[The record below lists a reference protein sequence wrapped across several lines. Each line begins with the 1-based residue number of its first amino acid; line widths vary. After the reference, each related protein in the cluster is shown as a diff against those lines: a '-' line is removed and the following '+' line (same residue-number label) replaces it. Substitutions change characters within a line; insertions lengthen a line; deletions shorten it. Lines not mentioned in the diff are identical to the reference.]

1 MLKRNRRYVSIA
13 TRGIAVVGIAAM
25 VALPLAPGVQAQS
38 PPTVTPTVTQDV
50 RLAATTVP
58 PGGLITS
65 FLGNQVTYCSIICPL
80 LVDTAVTAIA
90 TTLQTPGVL
99 FTALQSGDLWKA
111 IGITAASVTGPVNA
125 AAQATILAD
134 GSLVAPRALNA
145 FEVAVVGLMN
155 IVPAALGGLP
165 GIVTAI
171 ETARQDTFTALN
183 LPIVPNPTPTVMPR
197 GVLQVAVV
205 GAIDVVGAIIFPAF
219 NHVLSAVFAVPDAV
233 AQELAVTGDPVRA
246 LAAGFNTAARELTA
260 AGTDIADAVVTAVN
274 NVRAEIEQSH
284 PANRVAPPQERSPVT
299 TTPSERL
306 VQDTVVPDAVAP
318 DAVVPD
324 AVAVE
329 PSRRSLTT
337 TKLADGEFGGTHR
350 SRDATPGSRDV
361 MSQLRDTARDV
372 VGKLSAR
379 PDHAVSGRPD
389 ISAGTDTDTDTK
401 ADHKADGADRSPR
414 AESSHKGADR
424 TGSSHGA

>member
-1 MLKRNRRYVSIA
+1 MLKRKRRYVSVAI
-13 TRGIAVVGIAAM
+13 RGIAVVGIAAM

-165 GIVTAI
+165 GIVAAI
-171 ETARQDTFTALN
+171 QTARQDTFTALN

-219 NHVLSAVFAVPDAV
+219 NHVLSAVFSVPDAV

-274 NVRAEIEQSH
+274 NVRTEIEQSH

-299 TTPSERL
+299 TT
-306 VQDTVVPDAVAP
+306 AP
-318 DAVVPD
+318 DPIKPNP
-324 AVAVE
+324 VAVE
-329 PSRRSLTT
+329 PSRRSVTT
-337 TKLADGEFGGTHR
+337 TKLADDGFGGTHR
-350 SRDATPGSRDV
+350 SRDATPGSRD
-361 MSQLRDTARDV
+361 MISQLQDTARDV
-372 VGKLSAR
+372 VGKLAAR

-389 ISAGTDTDTDTK
+389 ISAATVTDTDTK
-401 ADHKADGADRSPR
+401 ADRKADGADRSPR

-424 TGSSHGA
+424 AGSSHGA

>member
-1 MLKRNRRYVSIA
+1 MLKRNRRYVSVAI
-13 TRGIAVVGIAAM
+13 RGIAVVGIAAM
-25 VALPLAPGVQAQS
+25 VALPLALGVQAQS
-38 PPTVTPTVTQDV
+38 PPAVTPTVSHDV

-90 TTLQTPGVL
+90 TTLQTPGV
-99 FTALQSGDLWKA
+99 FAGALRTGDLWRA

-165 GIVTAI
+165 GIITAI
-171 ETARQDTFTALN
+171 QTARQDTFTALN

-197 GVLQVAVV
+197 GVLQVAVI

-274 NVRAEIEQSH
+274 NVRTEIEQSH
-284 PANRVAPPQERSPVT
+284 PANRVAPPQERSSVT
-299 TTPSERL
+299 TTTLDRTTSDPIK
-306 VQDTVVPDAVAP
+306 PDPVTA
-318 DAVVPD
+318 
-324 AVAVE
+324 E
-329 PSRRSLTT
+329 PSRRSVTT
-337 TKLADGEFGGTHR
+337 TKKADDGFDGTHR
-350 SRDATPGSRDV
+350 SPDVTPGSRDV

-379 PDHAVSGRPD
+379 PDHAVSDRPG
-389 ISAGTDTDTDTK
+389 ISAATVTDTDTK
-401 ADHKADGADRSPR
+401 ADRKADGADRSPR
-414 AESSHKGADR
+414 AESSHKGAHDA
-424 TGSSHGA
+424 GSSHGA

>member
-1 MLKRNRRYVSIA
+1 
-13 TRGIAVVGIAAM
+13 M

-80 LVDTAVTAIA
+80 LADTAVTAIA

-99 FTALQSGDLWKA
+99 AGALRTGDLWKA

-165 GIVTAI
+165 GIVAAI
-171 ETARQDTFTALN
+171 QTARQDTFTALN

-260 AGTDIADAVVTAVN
+260 AGTDIVDAVVTAVN
-274 NVRAEIEQSH
+274 NVRTEIEQSH
-284 PANRVAPPQERSPVT
+284 PANRVAPPQERSSVT
-299 TTPSERL
+299 TTTPKRL
-306 VQDTVVPDAVAP
+306 VP

-324 AVAVE
+324 AVVQHAVVPDPVVPGPVAAE
-329 PSRRSLTT
+329 PSRPSAPT
-337 TKLADGEFGGTHR
+337 TKHTDDGIGGAHR
-350 SRDATPGSRDV
+350 SPDATPESRDV
-361 MSQLRDTARDV
+361 MSRLRDTAREV

-379 PDHAVSGRPD
+379 PDHTGSGRPG
-389 ISAGTDTDTDTK
+389 ISAATVTDTDTK
-401 ADHKADGADRSPR
+401 ADRKADGADRSPR
-414 AESSHKGADR
+414 
-424 TGSSHGA
+424 

>member
-1 MLKRNRRYVSIA
+1 VLKRNRRYVSVAI
-13 TRGIAVVGIAAM
+13 RGIAVVGIAAM
-25 VALPLAPGVQAQS
+25 VALPLALGVQAQS
-38 PPTVTPTVTQDV
+38 PPAVTPTVSHDV

-90 TTLQTPGVL
+90 TTLQTPGV
-99 FTALQSGDLWKA
+99 FAGALRTGDLWRA

-165 GIVTAI
+165 GIITAI
-171 ETARQDTFTALN
+171 QTARQDTFTALN

-197 GVLQVAVV
+197 GVLQVAVI

-274 NVRAEIEQSH
+274 NVRTEIEQSH
-284 PANRVAPPQERSPVT
+284 PANRVAPPQERSLVT
-299 TTPSERL
+299 TTTLDRTTSDPIK
-306 VQDTVVPDAVAP
+306 PDPVTA
-318 DAVVPD
+318 
-324 AVAVE
+324 E
-329 PSRRSLTT
+329 PSRRSVTT
-337 TKLADGEFGGTHR
+337 TKKADDGFDGTHR
-350 SRDATPGSRDV
+350 PRDVTPASHDV

-372 VGKLSAR
+372 VEKLSAR
-379 PDHAVSGRPD
+379 PDHAVSGRPG
-389 ISAGTDTDTDTK
+389 ISAATVTDTDTK
-401 ADHKADGADRSPR
+401 ADRKADGADRSPR
-414 AESSHKGADR
+414 AESSHERADNA
-424 TGSSHGA
+424 GSSHGA

>member
-1 MLKRNRRYVSIA
+1 MLRRNRRYVSVAI
-13 TRGIAVVGIAAM
+13 RGIAVVGIAAM
-25 VALPLAPGVQAQS
+25 VALPLTPGVEAQS

-155 IVPAALGGLP
+155 IVPAVLSGLP

-171 ETARQDTFTALN
+171 QTARQDTFTALN

-284 PANRVAPPQERSPVT
+284 PANRVAPPQERSSVT
-299 TTPSERL
+299 TTTSDPIK
-306 VQDTVVPDAVAP
+306 PNP
-318 DAVVPD
+318 
-324 AVAVE
+324 VAVE
-329 PSRRSLTT
+329 PSRRSVTT
-337 TKLADGEFGGTHR
+337 TKLADDEFGGTHR

-389 ISAGTDTDTDTK
+389 ISAATVTDTDTDTK
-401 ADHKADGADRSPR
+401 ADHKADGAERSPR

>member
-1 MLKRNRRYVSIA
+1 MLKRNRRYVSVAI
-13 TRGIAVVGIAAM
+13 RGIAVVGIAAM

-90 TTLQTPGVL
+90 TTLRTPGVL
-99 FTALQSGDLWKA
+99 AGALRTGDLWKA

-165 GIVTAI
+165 GIVAAI
-171 ETARQDTFTALN
+171 QTARQDTFTALN

-260 AGTDIADAVVTAVN
+260 AGTDIVDAVVTAVN
-274 NVRAEIEQSH
+274 NVRTEIEQSH
-284 PANRVAPPQERSPVT
+284 PANRVAPPQERSSVT
-299 TTPSERL
+299 TTTPKRL
-306 VQDTVVPDAVAP
+306 VPDPVVPGPVA
-318 DAVVPD
+318 A
-324 AVAVE
+324 E
-329 PSRRSLTT
+329 PSRHSVTT
-337 TKLADGEFGGTHR
+337 TKHTDDGIGGTHR
-350 SRDATPGSRDV
+350 SPDATPGSRDV

-379 PDHAVSGRPD
+379 PDHAVSGRPG
-389 ISAGTDTDTDTK
+389 ISAATVTDTDTK
-401 ADHKADGADRSPR
+401 ADRKADGADRSPR
-414 AESSHKGADR
+414 AESSTKGADNA
-424 TGSSHGA
+424 GSSHGA